1 MHKYCIFWRICLIKF
16 VGMYSLNYDNMNKL
30 FDFNLIDMQIKNRDM
45 VEFDLTISSD
55 QLIGAYDNLYK

>member
-1 MHKYCIFWRICLIKF
+1 
-16 VGMYSLNYDNMNKL
+16 MNKL

-55 QLIGAYDNLYK
+55 QLICAYDNLYK